1 MRRSSPCT
9 GWEAAATHLHTRVL
23 EACLDSLAQEVA
35 RLHRPVVLGGDLDGL
50 VCEGC
55 DQAARTDPP
64 AAWPCRTYTIVA
76 TTALRLDR
84 GGLEDYLTA
93 LRYHP
98 PLLQACAVPAVA
110 RSQVLR

>member
-1 MRRSSPCT
+1 MRRFSQCT
-9 GWEAAATHLHTRVL
+9 GWEAAAWHLHTRVL

-35 RLHRPVVLGGDLDGL
+35 RLHQPVVLGADLDGL

-55 DQAARTDPP
+55 DQATRTDPP
-64 AAWPCRTYTIVA
+64 ASWPCRTYTIVA

-93 LRYHP
+93 LRHHP
-98 PLLQACAVPAVA
+98 QPPQTAGVLAGTG
-110 RSQVLR
+110 SQVLR